1 VAASQ
6 GLSAWLREKTGPESE
21 RPIREHV
28 TADITHEALTAAVT
42 MLSSPIP
49 TCALPV
55 MSWTTTFPVVGSTY
69 VAALPS
75 RPWTMIVFPYGY
87 VPAPEKILESR
98 PAADWPLPKG
108 PQNHAVSHMRYPESR
123 TIRCANALLALAGG
137 PSNA

>member
-21 RPIREHV
+21 RPIREHII
-28 TADITHEALTAAVT
+28 AAITHAALTAAMT

-55 MSWTTTFPVVGSTY
+55 MSWTTTCPVVGSTY

-75 RPWTMIVFPYGY
+75 GLWMMIVFP
-87 VPAPEKILESR
+87 
-98 PAADWPLPKG
+98 
-108 PQNHAVSHMRYPESR
+108 
-123 TIRCANALLALAGG
+123 
-137 PSNA
+137 